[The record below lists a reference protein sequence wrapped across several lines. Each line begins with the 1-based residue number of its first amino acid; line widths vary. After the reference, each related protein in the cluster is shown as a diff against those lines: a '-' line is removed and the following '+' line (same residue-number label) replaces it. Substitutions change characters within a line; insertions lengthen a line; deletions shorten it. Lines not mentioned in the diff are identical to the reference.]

1 MNASLHGLSVV
12 ACATGRLAAEAMPK
26 LDAQD
31 MQSLCQGD
39 EQAFRRIVRR
49 HQQRVLAYC
58 LRFVGDR
65 AHAQDLGQ
73 EVFLTLWRERKR
85 YREEGKLEFYLLRIA
100 RLRCLAHTKKTKSM
114 NRLQERAVELQRTRD
129 FASKQ
134 SAGEDLALQAALAR
148 LSADHRDL
156 VVLRHFEG
164 LDLQEIRELTGLRLG
179 TIKSRLHRG
188 LAALRMELQDEN

>member
-1 MNASLHGLSVV
+1 
-12 ACATGRLAAEAMPK
+12 MPK

-31 MQSLCQGD
+31 MLSLCQDD

-73 EVFLTLWRERKR
+73 DVFLTLWRERKR
-85 YREEGKLEFYLLRIA
+85 YREEGKLEFYLLKIA
-100 RLRCLAHTKKTKSM
+100 RLRCLAHTKKMKSIV
-114 NRLQERAVELQRTRD
+114 RLQERAMELQPRQAFSSDQT
-129 FASKQ
+129 
-134 SAGEDLALQAALAR
+134 AGEDLALQGALAR
-148 LSADHRDL
+148 LSAEHRDL
-156 VVLRHFEG
+156 LVLRHFEG
-164 LDLQEIRELTGLRLG
+164 LDLQEIKKLTGLRLG

-188 LAALRMELQDEN
+188 LAALRMELQDEH